1 MFHGT
6 HIPLKNWFLVLALML
21 HAKKS
26 ASAYQVARDLG
37 MRRPTVWGMMH
48 KVRIVMA
55 GDPAQNALLHGI
67 VEADETYIDRVPLRG
82 VGAHDARD
90 LRQGWPE
97 CQAGTAGNLTMGSSL
112 KGAMVSSVMYRP
124 R

>member
-1 MFHGT
+1 
-6 HIPLKNWFLVLALML
+6 
-21 HAKKS
+21 
-26 ASAYQVARDLG
+26 
-37 MRRPTVWGMMH
+37 
-48 KVRIVMA
+48 
-55 GDPAQNALLHGI
+55 
-67 VEADETYIDRVPLRG
+67 LRG